1 MDKDSFNIKV
11 KYIPRDSDLTK
22 IMSDKKFDERFLDVA
37 TVSEF
42 LKGCSKPKVQVINAE
57 NRTLFG
63 SIQQSNICCCSDPDF
78 QLINN
83 LNYCKYRVATEGC
96 QYAYCCCARC
106 DVCLTTPVDYA
117 ILDSTHTQILGNILK
132 SEFSDRDKEMLTYR
146 IIFPI
151 DATPEEKILIIC
163 TGLTIDYFNYRELGK
178 RKKTN

>member
-22 IMSDKKFDERFLDVA
+22 IMNDKKFDERFLDVA

-96 QYAYCCCARC
+96 QCAYCCCAGC
-106 DVCLTTPVDYA
+106 DVCLTAPVDYA
-117 ILDSTHTQILGNILK
+117 I
-132 SEFSDRDKEMLTYR
+132 LTYR

-151 DATPEEKILIIC
+151 DATPKEKILIIA
-163 TGLTIDYFNYRELGK
+163 TGLTIDYFNYHELGK

>member
-1 MDKDSFNIKV
+1 M
-11 KYIPRDSDLTK
+11 
-22 IMSDKKFDERFLDVA
+22 
-37 TVSEF
+37 
-42 LKGCSKPKVQVINAE
+42 INVE

-63 SIQQSNICCCSDPDF
+63 SIQQPNICCCSDPDF

-96 QYAYCCCARC
+96 QCAYCCCAGC
-106 DVCLTTPVDYA
+106 DVCLTAPMDYA
-117 ILDSTHTQILGNILK
+117 ILDSNHTQILGNILK

-146 IIFPI
+146 IIFSI
-151 DATPEEKILIIC
+151 DATPEEKILIIG